1 MVRSAFFFVLACLL
15 ALTVEGLLWSSS
27 HSGGAV
33 EEPCRFAQVQVSSS
47 EFYRSD
53 FISCFVL
60 LALPY
65 ICFSSLHQHT
75 HTAPPSDHLHH
86 STHSPPAR
94 SNQQRYSVLACMS
107 S

>member
-47 EFYRSD
+47 ELYRLSMG
-53 FISCFVL
+53 VL
-60 LALPY
+60 FTCEGAL
-65 ICFSSLHQHT
+65 T
-75 HTAPPSDHLHH
+75 VA
-86 STHSPPAR
+86 AR
-94 SNQQRYSVLACMS
+94 
-107 S
+107 